1 MILGLL
7 FLLNGNP
14 AKAQQICGPKEGIG
28 RALNEGFGEV
38 PVWRGLVGP
47 NMMMEL
53 WVATDGGTWSFVGN
67 RADGVSC
74 VMSSGDT
81 HAEVAPT
88 FPLHPGSFVPINHTT
103 DHNCFPWAKVESQYV
118 DDPRVL
124 VGTVPYDVFRTH
136 LGFDSGW
143 PDGVDEVGLV
153 GGLETGL
160 GTVFPI
166 RKGCYI
172 DELVTMTSLRHVQ
185 QLLDFSL

>member
-1 MILGLL
+1 
-7 FLLNGNP
+7 
-14 AKAQQICGPKEGIG
+14 
-28 RALNEGFGEV
+28 
-38 PVWRGLVGP
+38 
-47 NMMMEL
+47 MMEL
-53 WVATDGGTWSFVGN
+53 WVAVDGGTWSFVGN